1 MKKIVIKPY
10 FILYEFLFL
19 QYMMISAKHITKN
32 YTDKKALDDVSID
45 IPDKQIFGLLG
56 PNGAGKTTFI
66 RILNQM
72 IQPDCGTITVD
83 GEPLSFS
90 DVERIGYLPEE
101 RGLYKKMRVSE
112 QILYFASLKGMD
124 DAVAKQELNLW
135 VDRLNIGDW
144 KNKRVEELS
153 KGMQQ
158 KVQFIATVIHKP
170 SLLILDEPFSGFDP
184 VNAQAIKNEILRL
197 KSEGTTIV
205 LSTHDMNS
213 VEELCDTITLI
224 SNSKQILSGSVS
236 DIKNSYAANKFEI
249 VFSGYYNSLLTTLTP
264 SFKIL
269 NQRKEADKT
278 IVEIELL
285 QNITTNDVLT
295 YLMNSGN
302 IVSFKPILPTMNDIF
317 IEAVKQQ
324 NVTTNE

>member
-1 MKKIVIKPY
+1 
-10 FILYEFLFL
+10 
-19 QYMMISAKHITKN
+19 MMISAEHITKQ
-32 YTDKKALDDVSID
+32 YTDKIALDDVSIC
-45 IPDKQIFGLLG
+45 IPDKKIFGLLG

-72 IQPDCGTITVD
+72 IQPDSGTILID
-83 GEPLSFS
+83 GTPLSYA

-101 RGLYKKMRVSE
+101 RGLYKKMRVAE
-112 QILYFASLKGMD
+112 QILYFASLKGMSD
-124 DAVAKQELNLW
+124 TDAKKELQQW
-135 VDRLNIGDW
+135 VERLEIAGW
-144 KNKRVEELS
+144 QNKRVEELS

-170 SLLILDEPFSGFDP
+170 DLLILDEPFSGFDP
-184 VNAQAIKNEILRL
+184 VNAQVIKNEILRL
-197 KSEGTTIV
+197 NAEGTTIV

-213 VEELCDTITLI
+213 VEELCDSITLI
-224 SNSKQILSGSVS
+224 SNAKQILSGSVR
-236 DIKNSYAANKFEI
+236 DIKDSYAANKFEI

-269 NQRKEADKT
+269 SQQKDGDKT
-278 IVEIELL
+278 IVNIEILHDVS
-285 QNITTNDVLT
+285 TNDVLT
-295 YLMNSGN
+295 FLMNSGK
-302 IVSFKPILPTMNDIF
+302 IISFTPILPTMNDIF

>member
-1 MKKIVIKPY
+1 
-10 FILYEFLFL
+10 
-19 QYMMISAKHITKN
+19 MISAEHITKQ
-32 YTDKKALDDVSID
+32 YTDKIALDDVSIC
-45 IPDKQIFGLLG
+45 IPDKKIFGLLG

-72 IQPDCGTITVD
+72 IQPDSGTILID
-83 GEPLSFS
+83 GTPLSYA

-101 RGLYKKMRVSE
+101 RGLYKKMRVAE
-112 QILYFASLKGMD
+112 QILYFASLKGMSD
-124 DAVAKQELNLW
+124 TDAKKELQQW
-135 VDRLNIGDW
+135 VERLEIAGW
-144 KNKRVEELS
+144 QNKRVEELS

-170 SLLILDEPFSGFDP
+170 DLLILDEPFSGFDP
-184 VNAQAIKNEILRL
+184 VNAQVIKNEILRL
-197 KSEGTTIV
+197 NAEGTTIV

-213 VEELCDTITLI
+213 VEELCDSITLI
-224 SNSKQILSGSVS
+224 SNAKQILSGSVR
-236 DIKNSYAANKFEI
+236 DIKDSYAANKFEI

-269 NQRKEADKT
+269 SQQKDGDKT
-278 IVEIELL
+278 IVNIEILHDVS
-285 QNITTNDVLT
+285 TNDVLT
-295 YLMNSGN
+295 FLMNSGK
-302 IVSFKPILPTMNDIF
+302 IISFTPILPTMNDIF

>member
-1 MKKIVIKPY
+1 
-10 FILYEFLFL
+10 
-19 QYMMISAKHITKN
+19 MMISAEHITKQ
-32 YTDKKALDDVSID
+32 YTDKIALDDVSIC
-45 IPDKQIFGLLG
+45 IPDKKIFGLLG

-72 IQPDCGTITVD
+72 IQPDSGTILID
-83 GEPLSFS
+83 GNPLSYA

-101 RGLYKKMRVSE
+101 RGLYKKMRVAE
-112 QILYFASLKGMD
+112 QILYFASLKGMSD
-124 DAVAKQELNLW
+124 TDAKKELQQW
-135 VDRLNIGDW
+135 VERLEIAGW
-144 KNKRVEELS
+144 QNKRVEELS

-170 SLLILDEPFSGFDP
+170 DLLILDEPFSGFDP
-184 VNAQAIKNEILRL
+184 VNAQVIKNEILRL
-197 KSEGTTIV
+197 NAEGTTIV

-213 VEELCDTITLI
+213 VEELCDSITLI
-224 SNSKQILSGSVS
+224 SNAKQILSGSVRE
-236 DIKNSYAANKFEI
+236 IKDSYAANKFEI

-269 NQRKEADKT
+269 NQQKDGDKT
-278 IVEIELL
+278 IVNIEILHDVS
-285 QNITTNDVLT
+285 TNDVLT
-295 YLMNSGN
+295 FLMNSGK
-302 IVSFKPILPTMNDIF
+302 IISFTPILPTMNDIF

>member
-1 MKKIVIKPY
+1 
-10 FILYEFLFL
+10 
-19 QYMMISAKHITKN
+19 MISAEHITKQ
-32 YTDKKALDDVSID
+32 YTDKIALDDVSIC
-45 IPDKQIFGLLG
+45 IPDKKIFGLLG

-72 IQPDCGTITVD
+72 IQPDSGTILID
-83 GEPLSFS
+83 GTPLSYA

-101 RGLYKKMRVSE
+101 RGLYKKMRVAE
-112 QILYFASLKGMD
+112 QILYFASLKGMSD
-124 DAVAKQELNLW
+124 TDAKKELQQW
-135 VDRLNIGDW
+135 VVRLEIAGW
-144 KNKRVEELS
+144 QNKRVEELS

-170 SLLILDEPFSGFDP
+170 DLLILDEPFSGFDP
-184 VNAQAIKNEILRL
+184 VNAQVIKNEILRL
-197 KSEGTTIV
+197 NAEGTTIV

-213 VEELCDTITLI
+213 VEELCDSITLI
-224 SNSKQILSGSVS
+224 SNAKQILSGSVR
-236 DIKNSYAANKFEI
+236 DIKDSYAANKFEI

-269 NQRKEADKT
+269 SQQKDGDKT
-278 IVEIELL
+278 IVNIEILHDVS
-285 QNITTNDVLT
+285 TNDVLT
-295 YLMNSGN
+295 FLMNSGK
-302 IVSFKPILPTMNDIF
+302 IISFTPILPTMNDIF

>member
-1 MKKIVIKPY
+1 
-10 FILYEFLFL
+10 
-19 QYMMISAKHITKN
+19 MISAEHITKQ
-32 YTDKKALDDVSID
+32 YTDKIALDDVSIC
-45 IPDKQIFGLLG
+45 IPDKKIFGLLG

-72 IQPDCGTITVD
+72 IQPDSGTILID
-83 GEPLSFS
+83 GNPLSYA

-101 RGLYKKMRVSE
+101 RGLYKKMRVAE
-112 QILYFASLKGMD
+112 QILYFASLKGMSD
-124 DAVAKQELNLW
+124 TDAKKELQQW
-135 VDRLNIGDW
+135 VERLEIAGW
-144 KNKRVEELS
+144 QNKRVEELS

-170 SLLILDEPFSGFDP
+170 DLLILDEPFSGFDP
-184 VNAQAIKNEILRL
+184 VNAQVIKNEILRL
-197 KSEGTTIV
+197 NAEGTTIV

-213 VEELCDTITLI
+213 VEELCDSITLI
-224 SNSKQILSGSVS
+224 SNAKQILSGSVRE
-236 DIKNSYAANKFEI
+236 IKDSYAANKFEI

-269 NQRKEADKT
+269 NQQKDGDKT
-278 IVEIELL
+278 IVNIEILHDVS
-285 QNITTNDVLT
+285 TNDVLT
-295 YLMNSGN
+295 FLMNSGK
-302 IVSFKPILPTMNDIF
+302 IISFTPILPTMNDIF

>member
-1 MKKIVIKPY
+1 
-10 FILYEFLFL
+10 
-19 QYMMISAKHITKN
+19 MISAEHITKQ
-32 YTDKKALDDVSID
+32 YTDKIALDDVSIC
-45 IPDKQIFGLLG
+45 IPDKKIFGLLG

-72 IQPDCGTITVD
+72 IQPDSGTILID
-83 GEPLSFS
+83 GTPLSYA

-101 RGLYKKMRVSE
+101 RGLYKKMRVAE
-112 QILYFASLKGMD
+112 QILYFASLKGMSD
-124 DAVAKQELNLW
+124 TDAKKELQQW
-135 VDRLNIGDW
+135 VERLEIAGW
-144 KNKRVEELS
+144 QNKRVEELS

-170 SLLILDEPFSGFDP
+170 DLLILDEPFSGFDP
-184 VNAQAIKNEILRL
+184 VNAQVIKNEILRL
-197 KSEGTTIV
+197 NAEGTTIV

-213 VEELCDTITLI
+213 VEELCDSITLI
-224 SNSKQILSGSVS
+224 SNAKQILSGSVR
-236 DIKNSYAANKFEI
+236 DIKDSYAANKFEI

-269 NQRKEADKT
+269 NQQKDGDKT
-278 IVEIELL
+278 IVNIEILHDVS
-285 QNITTNDVLT
+285 TNDVLT
-295 YLMNSGN
+295 FLMNSGK
-302 IVSFKPILPTMNDIF
+302 IISFTPILPTMNDIF